1 MLGYYVNDIAERLA
15 TMRET
20 DGWQVKSTIY
30 CFVFCPAKREH
41 RQQEIEATLHCIM
54 SIQEALNLEKAPHLP
69 RLFSPEIF
77 GRLPSTGRTRVRRTA
92 LGVIGMFWIFLQ
104 DRFSPASKLGVYSSW
119 FATQSH
125 PPPSSSSSEPNL
137 LLTVLTYVV
146 SALADPSL
154 SLSAAVALRNLC
166 EANRKDLAAH
176 IGAFGELHAGLDRI
190 PVRRSKLLLLVVNIH
205 QPAGLGEK

>member
-1 MLGYYVNDIAERLA
+1 
-15 TMRET
+15 
-20 DGWQVKSTIY
+20 
-30 CFVFCPAKREH
+30 
-41 RQQEIEATLHCIM
+41 M
-54 SIQEALNLEKAPHLP
+54 SIQEALNLEKAHHLS

-77 GRLPSTGRTRVRRTA
+77 GRLPSTGRTRIRRTA
-92 LGVIGMFWIFLQ
+92 LGVIGMYWICYTIYSYSLVFQ
-104 DRFSPASKLGVYSSW
+104 PGVYSSW

-125 PPPSSSSSEPNL
+125 PSPSSTSSEPNL

-146 SALADPSL
+146 SALTDPSL

-190 PVRRSKLLLLVVNIH
+190 PVRLPLFFFL
-205 QPAGLGEK
+205 P

>member
-1 MLGYYVNDIAERLA
+1 
-15 TMRET
+15 
-20 DGWQVKSTIY
+20 
-30 CFVFCPAKREH
+30 
-41 RQQEIEATLHCIM
+41 M
-54 SIQEALNLEKAPHLP
+54 SIQEALNLEKAHHLS

-92 LGVIGMFWIFLQ
+92 LGVIGIYWIFLRIYSQ
-104 DRFSPASKLGVYSSW
+104 ILTFFQPGAYSSW

-125 PPPSSSSSEPNL
+125 PPPSSTPSEPNL

-176 IGAFGELHAGLDRI
+176 ISAFGELHAGLDRI
-190 PVRRSKLLLLVVNIH
+190 PVRFLLYFPFGYSPI
-205 QPAGLGEK
+205 AGLGEK

>member
-1 MLGYYVNDIAERLA
+1 
-15 TMRET
+15 
-20 DGWQVKSTIY
+20 
-30 CFVFCPAKREH
+30 
-41 RQQEIEATLHCIM
+41 M
-54 SIQEALNLEKAPHLP
+54 SIQEALNLEKAPHLS

-92 LGVIGMFWIFLQ
+92 LGVIGMYWIFSCTTHSLILPC
-104 DRFSPASKLGVYSSW
+104 FKPGVYSSW

-125 PPPSSSSSEPNL
+125 PPPSSSEPNL

-146 SALADPSL
+146 SALTDVSL

-190 PVRRSKLLLLVVNIH
+190 PVRPLIWVFPPDIH
-205 QPAGLGEK
+205 HL

>member
-1 MLGYYVNDIAERLA
+1 
-15 TMRET
+15 
-20 DGWQVKSTIY
+20 
-30 CFVFCPAKREH
+30 
-41 RQQEIEATLHCIM
+41 M
-54 SIQEALNLEKAPHLP
+54 SIQEALDLEKAPHLS

-92 LGVIGMFWIFLQ
+92 LGIIGMYWIITIYSLIFTCFQ
-104 DRFSPASKLGVYSSW
+104 PGVYSSW

-125 PPPSSSSSEPNL
+125 PPPSSTEPNL

-146 SALADPSL
+146 SALTDLSL

-176 IGAFGELHAGLDRI
+176 IGAFGELHAGLDSI
-190 PVRRSKLLLLVVNIH
+190 PVRPLICFFYSRYSPIV
-205 QPAGLGEK
+205 GLGEK

>member
-1 MLGYYVNDIAERLA
+1 
-15 TMRET
+15 
-20 DGWQVKSTIY
+20 
-30 CFVFCPAKREH
+30 
-41 RQQEIEATLHCIM
+41 M
-54 SIQEALNLEKAPHLP
+54 SIQEALNLEKAPHLS

-92 LGVIGMFWIFLQ
+92 LGVIGEYWIFPIYSLILTCF
-104 DRFSPASKLGVYSSW
+104 RPGGYSSW

-125 PPPSSSSSEPNL
+125 PPPSSTSSEPNL

-146 SALADPSL
+146 SALTDLSL

-190 PVRRSKLLLLVVNIH
+190 PVRPLIWFFFLSRYSPIV
-205 QPAGLGEK
+205 GLGEK

>member
-1 MLGYYVNDIAERLA
+1 
-15 TMRET
+15 
-20 DGWQVKSTIY
+20 
-30 CFVFCPAKREH
+30 
-41 RQQEIEATLHCIM
+41 M
-54 SIQEALNLEKAPHLP
+54 SIQEALNLEKAHHLS

-77 GRLPSTGRTRVRRTA
+77 GRLPSTGRTRIRRTA
-92 LGVIGMFWIFLQ
+92 LGVIGMYWIFYTIYSYSLVFQ
-104 DRFSPASKLGVYSSW
+104 PGVYSSW

-125 PPPSSSSSEPNL
+125 PSPSSTSSEPNL

-146 SALADPSL
+146 SALTDPSL

-190 PVRRSKLLLLVVNIH
+190 PVRLPLFFFL
-205 QPAGLGEK
+205 P

>member
-1 MLGYYVNDIAERLA
+1 
-15 TMRET
+15 
-20 DGWQVKSTIY
+20 
-30 CFVFCPAKREH
+30 
-41 RQQEIEATLHCIM
+41 M
-54 SIQEALNLEKAPHLP
+54 SIQEALNLEKAPHLS

-92 LGVIGMFWIFLQ
+92 LGVIGMYWIFLHDPFTCTHLYQ
-104 DRFSPASKLGVYSSW
+104 PGVYSSW

-125 PPPSSSSSEPNL
+125 PPPSSTSSEPNL

-146 SALADPSL
+146 SALTDPSL

-190 PVRRSKLLLLVVNIH
+190 PVRLLI
-205 QPAGLGEK
+205 